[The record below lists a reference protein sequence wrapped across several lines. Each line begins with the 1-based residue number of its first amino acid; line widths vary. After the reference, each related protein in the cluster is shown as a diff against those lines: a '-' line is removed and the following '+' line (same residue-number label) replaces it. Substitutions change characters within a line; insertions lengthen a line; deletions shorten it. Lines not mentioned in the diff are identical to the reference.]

1 MHVLAH
7 TPLVHQRLG
16 GELSLVAVDRSRGV
30 DGFEVWVH
38 TLDALAQTAERQ
50 HGGELVVLVLA
61 GGGKLLIDGS
71 PQRFNAPCTLLI
83 PPNAPFQLVNNGAAT
98 MQLVWV
104 FTESP
109 IAVSSTPERTTP

>member
-16 GELSLVAVDRSRGV
+16 GELCLVAADRSRGV
-30 DGFEVWVH
+30 ACFEVWVH
-38 TLDALAQTAERQ
+38 TLDALAQTPQRQ

-61 GGGKLLIDGS
+61 GGGKLLIDGA

-83 PPNAPFQLVNNGAAT
+83 PPNAAFRLVNNGAAT

-104 FTESP
+104 FTEAP
-109 IAVSSTPERTTP
+109 ITLSSTLERNTP